1 MWPLFAAQGITPG
14 DAQAWTDTVE
24 RGGVIGVLV
33 LVIVIVSIAVGR
45 RWLVPGY
52 VVTILERRI
61 VQLEEREEKL
71 LDLAL
76 KGATVSQ
83 TAVTA
88 LKQRG

>member
-1 MWPLFAAQGITPG
+1 
-14 DAQAWTDTVE
+14 
-24 RGGVIGVLV
+24 
-33 LVIVIVSIAVGR
+33 
-45 RWLVPGY
+45 